1 MNKAKEPAVQA
12 MLNMLNMLAREH
24 GVHISSDNEMYL
36 KVDGKIVGLMYY
48 DATEKRYVV
57 GEVIEQ
63 EAGNE

>member
-12 MLNMLNMLAREH
+12 MLNMLNMLAKDH
-24 GVHISSDNEMYL
+24 DVHISADGDMYL
-36 KVDGKIVGLMYY
+36 KVDGRIVALLYY